1 MKKEEI
7 IEYMKE
13 STYKPLTAEELMN
26 ELEIKDAST
35 FLSLLRELEKEGQII
50 FTRKQKYG
58 IPEKMGLLVGTF
70 QCHPKGY
77 GFLLPE
83 RKPKFYK
90 GGDVFISPSNTNGA
104 MHNDKV
110 IVRLSNR
117 SSTLNKPEGEIIRI
131 IERRNETVVGTLEL
145 NHKFGFV
152 VPDDP
157 RIGQDIFVPF
167 DQLSG
172 AKNGDKV
179 VVKITKWPE
188 SKRNPTGKV
197 IEILGAKDEK
207 GIDVLSIVRKYNLPE
222 EFSKK
227 VLKEAEKLSSS
238 LQEEAD
244 KRRDLRDMRV
254 VTIDG
259 ADAKD
264 LDDAVSITR
273 LDNGNYYLGVHIA
286 DVGFYVQE
294 GSKLDK
300 EAFQRG
306 TSVYLVDR
314 VIPMLPPRLSNDI
327 CSLNASC
334 DRLTLSVF
342 MEVNHQGKVEDFEII
357 PSVINVDRRLTYDE
371 VNEVLENNNSEL
383 KSQLKEFLEDFYCM
397 QELCGVLKLKRLQR
411 GAIDFDFPES
421 SVILDEDGKPI
432 DIVKIKRG
440 IGEKIIEEFMILANE
455 TVSDY
460 AYWQEAPFI
469 YRVHEPPTEDNLS
482 NLNNFLG
489 AFGFYIKLSGNTVH
503 PTKFQEII
511 TQTKNRPEEKVINT
525 VMLRSMQHAHYSN
538 TALGH
543 FGLSSKFY
551 SHFTSPIRRYP
562 DLVIHRILRE
572 LIDKSALSSKRVDQ
586 LENLTYN
593 AAENSSLRERV
604 AEEAERESVDLKKIE
619 YMERHLGDVFTGIIA
634 GVTGFGF
641 FVELENTVEGLVHV
655 STLTDDFYHFDDINF
670 TLQGENTGRKFKIG
684 DEVEVQVAK
693 ADTDKK
699 ELDLE
704 LVE

>member
-1 MKKEEI
+1 MKKREI

-13 STYKPLTAEELMN
+13 STYKPLTAEELVN
-26 ELEIKDAST
+26 ELEIEDASS
-35 FLSLLRELEKEGQII
+35 FLSLLRELEKEGEVIC
-50 FTRKQKYG
+50 TRKQKYG
-58 IPEKMGLLVGTF
+58 IPERMGLLVGTF

-83 RKPKFYK
+83 RKPKHYK
-90 GGDVFISPSNTNGA
+90 GGDVFISPSNINGA

-110 IVRLSNR
+110 IVRLSNV

-152 VPDDP
+152 IPDDP
-157 RIGQDIFVPF
+157 RIDQDIFVPF
-167 DQLSG
+167 EQLSR
-172 AKNGDKV
+172 AKDGDKV

-188 SKRNPTGKV
+188 SKRSPTGEI
-197 IEILGAKDEK
+197 IEILGVKGEK
-207 GIDVLSIVRKYNLPE
+207 GVDVLSIVRKYNLPE
-222 EFSKK
+222 DFSKK
-227 VLKEAEKLSSS
+227 VLKETEKLSPS
-238 LQEEAD
+238 LQEEMD
-244 KRRDLRDMRV
+244 KRKDLRDMRL

-264 LDDAVSITR
+264 LDDAVSISR
-273 LDNGNYYLGVHIA
+273 LDNGNYCLGVHIA
-286 DVGFYVQE
+286 DVGFYVEE

-314 VIPMLPPRLSNDI
+314 VIPMLPPRLSNDV
-327 CSLNASC
+327 CSLNAGC
-334 DRLTLSVF
+334 DRLSLSVI
-342 MEVNHQGKVEDFEII
+342 MEVDHQGSVRDFEIT
-357 PSVINVDRRLTYDE
+357 PSTINVDRRLTYDE
-371 VNEVLENNNSEL
+371 VNEVLENNNNEFKL
-383 KSQLKEFLEDFYCM
+383 QLKDFLEDFYCM
-397 QELCGVLKLKRLQR
+397 QELCGILKRKRTQR

-421 SVILDEDGKPI
+421 KVILDDEGRPVEIEK
-432 DIVKIKRG
+432 VERG
-440 IGEKIIEEFMILANE
+440 IAEKIIEEFMILANE
-455 TVSDY
+455 TVSEY
-460 AYWQEAPFI
+460 AYWQDIPFI
-469 YRVHEPPTEDNLS
+469 YRVHESPTEDNLQS
-482 NLNNFLG
+482 LNSFLG
-489 AFGFYIKLSGNTVH
+489 AFGFFLKLSDNTVH
-503 PTKFQEII
+503 PAKFQEII
-511 TQTKNRPEEKVINT
+511 AEAKNRPEEKVINT

-538 TALGH
+538 VPLGH
-543 FGLSSKFY
+543 FGLASKYY

-572 LIDKSALSSKRVDQ
+572 LIEKGTLSSKRVDQ
-586 LENLTYN
+586 LRSLTDK
-593 AAENSSLRERV
+593 ASENSSLRERV

-619 YMERHLGDVFTGIIA
+619 YMERHLGDVFPGIIA

-655 STLTDDFYHFDDINF
+655 STLTDDFYHFDDVNF
-670 TLQGENTGRKFKIG
+670 SLRGENTGRIFKIG
-684 DEVEVQVAK
+684 DEVKVQIVK
-693 ADTDKK
+693 ADIEKK